1 MKEIHTPAGYRTIDQ
16 VELYFCE
23 SIRGEVL
30 LLSNSIWDKGAY
42 AMPKVTVA
50 ASGSIKLLENNQI
63 IELED
68 DPLMFAVVYQ
78 KQGKMTGVR
87 FTAIPSTAG
96 MWSRTATGTACCAR
110 PRQIPMCSSLPAAA
124 PTR

>member
-50 ASGSIKLLENNQI
+50 ASGSIKLLET
-63 IELED
+63 ESRRKL
-68 DPLMFAVVYQ
+68 DPA
-78 KQGKMTGVR
+78 
-87 FTAIPSTAG
+87 
-96 MWSRTATGTACCAR
+96 
-110 PRQIPMCSSLPAAA
+110 
-124 PTR
+124 